1 MIEMDLSYAGL
12 PFVIMGPALF
22 YLITKIVEKF

>member
-1 MIEMDLSYAGL
+1 MRDLATAGL
-12 PFVIMGPALF
+12 PFMIMGPALF